1 MRFKL
6 VLLMLLI
13 ILFTIFV
20 VQNTEAVSLKVF
32 FWHIAELP
40 KIILLVVTLVI
51 GIVLGF
57 IISAMFNKKKI
68 TPEKLKTLNSTT
80 NEEKKSRV

>member
-1 MRFKL
+1 MQAKIII
-6 VLLMLLI
+6 LMLLI

-20 VQNTEAVSLKVF
+20 VQNTEPVSMQLF

-40 KIILLVVTLVI
+40 KIILLTVTLVI

-57 IISAMFNKKKI
+57 IISAVMNKQKKQKE
-68 TPEKLKTLNSTT
+68 EKLKPLDSITT
-80 NEEKKSRV
+80 EPAKK